1 MPISRTKTKQYFL
14 LYKPYGVLSQ
24 FSDNRGRKT
33 LKALGTFPIDVYS
46 VGRLDIDSEGLIL
59 LTNDSELN
67 HRLTEPRFEHART
80 YLVQIEKLPSK
91 EAIEQLGVG
100 VTIEGEK
107 TKSAEV
113 RLLEAEPDVP
123 PRTPAIRYRKNIPTV
138 WIEITLRE
146 GRNRQIRKMTA
157 AVGHPALRLIRTAIG
172 DLSIGAL
179 KPGESRLLSEKEVK
193 KLRSSAGV

>member
-1 MPISRTKTKQYFL
+1 MPISKTKIKQYFL

-24 FSDNRGRKT
+24 FRDNRGRKT
-33 LKALGTFPIDVYS
+33 LKTLGTFPNDVYS
-46 VGRLDIDSEGLIL
+46 IGRLDMDSEGLIL

-91 EAIEQLGVG
+91 EAIEQLSKGVM
-100 VTIEGEK
+100 IQGEK
-107 TKSAEV
+107 TRAAEA
-113 RLLEAEPDVP
+113 RILEVEPDLP
-123 PRTPAIRYRKNIPTV
+123 PRTPAIRYRKNIPTA

-172 DLSIGAL
+172 EVSLGAL
-179 KPGESRLLSEKEVK
+179 KPGESRRLSEKEVK
-193 KLRSSAGV
+193 KLRFSAGV